1 MIKRILSTLV
11 FLISITVIGQTTL
24 TSVKVFSC
32 LQILKASDS
41 KFCLFASKASK
52 MDLMCSPVGSG
63 DEKEVESSTMREF
76 YFEKEHNV
84 VWIKFTAIKDSKLGI
99 TIAPKSYK
107 DDYDFLLFKEEGANT
122 KEKIASKEIKPIR
135 TNIARTKDVNN
146 GITGL
151 TFDADN
157 LFMGEGKKT
166 GYSKYVDVKE
176 NENYYL
182 VLDNVYE
189 NGQGAIITLNYFE
202 TKSINGIV
210 TNEDKKPV
218 KADVVW
224 EDTSTGEELVKTT
237 SDPVTGEFKLE
248 VPYSTNQLGKY
259 ILSTESDGHFF
270 NEVTYSSE
278 EIASCPPTPINVVL
292 PELKSGKRTT
302 LNNINFVGDQATFLP
317 SAYPSLKRLS
327 KLMKKNPRL
336 AILIEGHTNG
346 CSGNSQMLSD
356 HRALAVKNYLVLNK
370 ANLNQ
375 IKTIGLNCKF
385 MLYPIDSS
393 AEKQSLNRR
402 VEIVVENY

>member
-1 MIKRILSTLV
+1 M
-11 FLISITVIGQTTL
+11 
-24 TSVKVFSC
+24 
-32 LQILKASDS
+32 
-41 KFCLFASKASK
+41 
-52 MDLMCSPVGSG
+52 
-63 DEKEVESSTMREF
+63 
-76 YFEKEHNV
+76 
-84 VWIKFTAIKDSKLGI
+84 
-99 TIAPKSYK
+99 
-107 DDYDFLLFKEEGANT
+107 
-122 KEKIASKEIKPIR
+122 
-135 TNIARTKDVNN
+135 
-146 GITGL
+146 
-151 TFDADN
+151 
-157 LFMGEGKKT
+157 
-166 GYSKYVDVKE
+166 DVKE